1 MARAS
6 NCVRRVEH
14 SVEGGNEAKRRGAAV
29 QILQVKDTFA
39 FFFSFSRVNRVDLKG
54 KRQRC

>member
-6 NCVRRVEH
+6 NCERRVEH
-14 SVEGGNEAKRRGAAV
+14 SAEGGNEAKRRGAVV

-39 FFFSFSRVNRVDLKG
+39 FFFFLKG
-54 KRQRC
+54 QSRGPER

>member
-6 NCVRRVEH
+6 NCERRVEH
-14 SVEGGNEAKRRGAAV
+14 SAEGGNEAKRRGAVV

-39 FFFSFSRVNRVDLKG
+39 FFSRVNRVDLEG